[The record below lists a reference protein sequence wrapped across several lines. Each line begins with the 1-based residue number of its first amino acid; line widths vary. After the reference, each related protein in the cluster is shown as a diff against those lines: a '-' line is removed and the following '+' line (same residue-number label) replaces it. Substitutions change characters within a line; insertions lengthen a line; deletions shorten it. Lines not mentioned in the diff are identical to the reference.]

1 MIYTIYTMQV
11 YMHDS
16 ADFGCICMMV
26 YMHEMEGVYP
36 YTGVYINEMRGV
48 YMGILGICII
58 ILEPKHTKNVFYKR
72 NISKIKMA
80 CGAIHIVF
88 ISFDTSRKSNSIVI
102 SAAYVLDN
110 PST

>member
-1 MIYTIYTMQV
+1 MYMIYTIYTMQV

-48 YMGILGICII
+48 YGYLRNLYNYSGT
-58 ILEPKHTKNVFYKR
+58 ETYK
-72 NISKIKMA
+72 K
-80 CGAIHIVF
+80 C
-88 ISFDTSRKSNSIVI
+88 
-102 SAAYVLDN
+102 VLQ
-110 PST
+110 T